1 MIKTNCE
8 LPKDLI
14 DKNLELNSMDLV
26 LFHLYD
32 SYEWYREYYKNLRK
46 THPNRTMI
54 LDNSEYEYFVKGIE
68 LDLNRY
74 CEVIN
79 ELNPDYYILP
89 DVLMDR
95 EGTMEKID
103 EFNRIHKDSI
113 KVQSIP
119 MGVIQGNSSIDFS
132 LCAQEM
138 YGMGIK
144 NIAIPFHNSFF
155 KEMDVIDSIKNYF
168 KYNYQDRCEDD
179 IKYSMGRVAWIM
191 GCARMLKQFDYI
203 HVLGSHC
210 PIEKFFYNYIVN
222 SMDTG
227 YPVKCGIAGYELLK
241 EPHKPNI
248 IIDDFLEDKL
258 DESKKSL
265 IEKNIEVF
273 KNM

>member
-14 DKNLELNSMDLV
+14 DKNIELNSMDLV
-26 LFHLYD
+26 LFNLYD

-46 THPNRTMI
+46 THPERVMI
-54 LDNSEYEYFVKGIE
+54 LDNSEYEYFIKGIE
-68 LDLNRY
+68 LDLDRY

-95 EGTMEKID
+95 EGTMKKID
-103 EFNRIHKDSI
+103 EFNRVHKDSI

-138 YGMGIK
+138 YEMGIK

-168 KYNYQDRCEDD
+168 KGNYQDRCEDD

-241 EPHKPNI
+241 ESHKPNI
-248 IIDDFLEDKL
+248 IIDDFLEDEL
-258 DESKKSL
+258 DGSKKSL
-265 IEKNIEVF
+265 IVNNIEVF
-273 KNM
+273 KNI

>member
-14 DKNLELNSMDLV
+14 DRNLELNSMDLV

-32 SYEWYREYYKNLRK
+32 SYEWYRDYYKNLRK
-46 THPNRTMI
+46 THPERVMI
-54 LDNSEYEYFVKGIE
+54 LDNSEYEYFIKGLK
-68 LDLNRY
+68 LDLDKY
-74 CEVIN
+74 CKVIN
-79 ELNPDYYILP
+79 ELNPDFYILP

-95 EGTMEKID
+95 ANTMKEIKN
-103 EFNRIHKDSI
+103 FLQNHKKSI
-113 KVQSIP
+113 NVSSVP
-119 MGVIQGNSSIDFS
+119 MGVIQGNTPEEFAMSLDDMRSMNIDH
-132 LCAQEM
+132 
-138 YGMGIK
+138 
-144 NIAIPFHNSFF
+144 IAIPFHNSFF
-155 KEMDVIDSIKNYF
+155 KEMDIIDSIKNYF
-168 KYNYQDRCEDD
+168 KANYQDRCEEDV
-179 IKYSMGRVAWIM
+179 KYSMGRVAWILRY
-191 GCARMLKQFDYI
+191 AKMLTKFDYV

-210 PIEKFFYNYIVN
+210 PLEKFFYNHLID

-265 IEKNIEVF
+265 IVNNIEVF

>member
-14 DKNLELNSMDLV
+14 DRNLELNSMDLV

-54 LDNSEYEYFVKGIE
+54 LDNSEYEYFIKGLE
-68 LDLNRY
+68 LDLDRY

-95 EGTMEKID
+95 EETMKKID
-103 EFNRIHKDSI
+103 EFNRVHKDSI

-119 MGVIQGNSSIDFS
+119 MGVIQGNSSIDFR

-138 YGMGIK
+138 YEMGIK

-155 KEMDVIDSIKNYF
+155 KEMDIIDSIKNYF
-168 KYNYQDRCEDD
+168 KANYQDRCEEDV
-179 IKYSMGRVAWIM
+179 KYSMGRVAWIM

-210 PIEKFFYNYIVN
+210 PIEKFFYNHLIN

-227 YPVKCGIAGYELLK
+227 YPVKCGIAEYELLK